1 MDEDQVTDVDTRN
14 VKQTGVSVLGRTTVD
29 LVPGTPRN
37 IPSLYPASSLFSWR
51 PADHLHLLRKH
62 CLTYLT
68 HTHTQWESQRYS
80 GTSRIFSP
88 RRNDFCSSAV
98 RSTAARPTRRVLVSP
113 VYSLFHSLTH
123 SLSERLI

>member
-1 MDEDQVTDVDTRN
+1 MDEDQVVHVDTRN
-14 VKQTGVSVLGRTTVD
+14 VKQTGVNTLGRTTVD

-68 HTHTQWESQRYS
+68 HTHTHSGSLSVTPVPAESS
-80 GTSRIFSP
+80 HLVGMT
-88 RRNDFCSSAV
+88 SAV
-98 RSTAARPTRRVLVSP
+98 LRSGPQQPGPHGEFWCHQSDSCSTR
-113 VYSLFHSLTH
+113 
-123 SLSERLI
+123 